1 MQSTIA
7 LVAWF
12 PRGIE
17 SLEKV
22 FNFKI
27 VFQNLEKVLNLAKIY
42 IRYGKIME
50 IINGKESRSIWAKF
64 YWKQSTSLLIQGYVK
79 CKIEFHD

>member
-50 IINGKESRSIWAKF
+50 IINGKESRSI
-64 YWKQSTSLLIQGYVK
+64 
-79 CKIEFHD
+79 